1 MFEKKTQIQK
11 DCKTT
16 ADNIID
22 LIKIVEKSQDLVA
35 LTGIYEAL
43 FKGKIQVPALAKQL
57 EPKIQEVEIDEAPI
71 STTEKTVT
79 QKVNSLTAGTY
90 FVENK
95 NVIAMRK
102 ELKRLGLSETH
113 TVTKTAGI
121 DHGVFP
127 RKDKN
132 GKVIGSTN
140 KFNEAMTQ
148 NKTLMVLVKNGK
160 ASAWD
165 RSKQ

>member
-1 MFEKKTQIQK
+1 MNFFKTEEQK
-11 DCKTT
+11 TRLRIGKILEIC
-16 ADNIID
+16 D
-22 LIKIVEKSQDLVA
+22 LPRLLRIENAL
-35 LTGIYEAL
+35 LTGVVQIDSL
-43 FKGKIQVPALAKQL
+43 T
-57 EPKIQEVEIDEAPI
+57 IQESQKVKYQTVESDEVTETTK
-71 STTEKTVT
+71 STPT

-140 KFNEAMTQ
+140 KFNETMTQ
-148 NKTLMVLVKNGK
+148 NKSIMVLVKNGK

-165 RSKQ
+165 RTRQ

>member
-1 MFEKKTQIQK
+1 MNFFKSEEQKTRLRISK
-11 DCKTT
+11 ILEIC
-16 ADNIID
+16 D
-22 LIKIVEKSQDLVA
+22 LPRLLRIENAL
-35 LTGIYEAL
+35 LTGVVQIDSL
-43 FKGKIQVPALAKQL
+43 T
-57 EPKIQEVEIDEAPI
+57 IQESQKVKYQTVESDEVTETTK
-71 STTEKTVT
+71 STPT

-140 KFNEAMTQ
+140 KFNETMTQ
-148 NKTLMVLVKNGK
+148 NKSIMVLVKNGK

-165 RSKQ
+165 RTRQ

>member
-1 MFEKKTQIQK
+1 MNFFKTEEQK
-11 DCKTT
+11 TRLRIGKILEIC
-16 ADNIID
+16 D
-22 LIKIVEKSQDLVA
+22 LPRLLRIENAL
-35 LTGIYEAL
+35 LTGVVQIDSL
-43 FKGKIQVPALAKQL
+43 T
-57 EPKIQEVEIDEAPI
+57 IQESQKVKYQTVESDEVTETTK
-71 STTEKTVT
+71 STPT

>member
-1 MFEKKTQIQK
+1 MVKIQFEIVSPKKW
-11 DCKTT
+11 
-16 ADNIID
+16 
-22 LIKIVEKSQDLVA
+22 LINRKVKKQEARVEKAQTKLDTLR
-35 LTGIYEAL
+35 
-43 FKGKIQVPALAKQL
+43 AKQQ
-57 EPKIQEVEIDEAPI
+57 KIYGSDEVTETKKE
-71 STTEKTVT
+71 TVTEKTVT

-90 FVENK
+90 FVESK
-95 NVIAMRK
+95 NVIPMRE
-102 ELKRLGLSETH
+102 ELKRLGLNETH